1 MKRRQALR
9 SILSLP
15 AITALPALA
24 QQPVDKTK
32 PPSQEAAQEKAP
44 AEMKPAP
51 IEENPKLAMTA
62 AEAVAPPATRFFTPA
77 QLATLHRL
85 ADVIVPSVNGK
96 PAASEAGVSEF
107 LDFLIGQ
114 SARDRQTLYRNGLDH
129 LEAEAKRR
137 YSKVFSD
144 VSAEQATELLAP
156 LAQTWSFQG
165 PADPFAR
172 FLHEAKDDVLRAAI
186 NSREW
191 ATSGAQRR
199 GSGGVGNY
207 WYALS

>member
-24 QQPVDKTK
+24 QQPLDKTK
-32 PPSQEAAQEKAP
+32 PPAQEKMP
-44 AEMKPAP
+44 EEMKPAP
-51 IEENPKLAMTA
+51 VEENPKLTMTA
-62 AEAVAPPATRFFTPA
+62 ADAVVPGTTGFFTAP

-85 ADVIVPSVNGK
+85 ADLIVPAVNGK
-96 PAASEAGVSEF
+96 PAASDAGVPEF

-114 SARDRQTLYRNGLDH
+114 SPRDRQAMYRNGLDH
-129 LEAEAKRR
+129 LQAEAKRR
-137 YSKVFSD
+137 YSKLFPQI
-144 VSAEQATELLAP
+144 SAEQAADLLAP
-156 LAQTWSFQG
+156 LAQSWSFEG
-165 PADPFAR
+165 PSDPFAR
-172 FLHEAKDDVLRAAI
+172 FLHEAKEDVLRAAI

-191 ATSGAQRR
+191 ATAGAQRR
-199 GSGGVGNY
+199 GSGGVGSY